1 MRTSDER
8 RTMLRR
14 LGAIG
19 AALAVLLLG
28 LAPASQ
34 ASVSIVVLGSG
45 NLGSVSTG
53 TSTLTAQLGLVTAAG
68 GGILG
73 VQVTANVTC
82 SDFKTGSGTAA
93 ETISKTKVFYWSG
106 PTTAYSGLV
115 GSGTPGQPTSADQ
128 VSCATSHQAFQGQ
141 ALLLSVSVTWNPTI
155 VIQIPASAVAGT
167 YTGTVTHT
175 VV

>member
-1 MRTSDER
+1 
-8 RTMLRR
+8 MLRR
-14 LGAIG
+14 LGALG
-19 AALAVLLLG
+19 AVVAVLLLG
-28 LAPASQ
+28 LAPASE
-34 ASVSIVVLGSG
+34 ASVSIAVPANA
-45 NLGSVSTG
+45 NLGSASTG
-53 TSTLTAQLGLVTAAG
+53 TATLTAQLGSVTASG

-73 VQVTANVTC
+73 VQVTANVVC
-82 SDFKTGSGTAA
+82 SDFKTGSGSAA
-93 ETISKTKVFYWSG
+93 ETISKNNVFYWSG
-106 PTTAYSGLV
+106 PATAFAGLV

-155 VIQIPASAVAGT
+155 VIHIPATAVQGN

>member
-1 MRTSDER
+1 
-8 RTMLRR
+8 MLRR

-19 AALAVLLLG
+19 AALAVLLFG

-34 ASVSIVVLGSG
+34 ASVSIVVLGNA

-73 VQVTANVTC
+73 VQVTANVKC
-82 SDFKTGSGTAA
+82 SDFKTGSGPAA
-93 ETISKTKVFYWSG
+93 ETISKTNVFYWSG
-106 PTTAYSGLV
+106 PATAFSGLV

-128 VSCATSHQAFQGQ
+128 VSCATSQQAFQGQ
-141 ALLLSVSVTWNPTI
+141 ALLFSVSVTWIPTI
-155 VIQIPASAVAGT
+155 VIHLPASAVVGT